1 MKIVSGT
8 VLKKII
14 CSTLIAALIV
24 PATFLAEPKKA
35 EAGMGECFAMLGS
48 AFAAVFSEKGQAAAY
63 SIPSVQPTPTTDST
77 KAGSVS
83 GNFWDTCFFRPLA
96 HLIGKRML
104 AEMTKSIVD
113 WINGGFDGSPS
124 FITNPESFLLDVG
137 DQVVGEYIL
146 GTGLAGLCKPFEFNV
161 RIALAVN
168 YSYKSGFG
176 ARSQCTLTDIL
187 GNAENAFND
196 FTSDFTKGGW
206 RSWFTMTG
214 NPYNNPYGAYLEA
227 NAEVSAQIGNRKS
240 VELKKLDWG
249 NGFFSYE
256 ECRDG
261 TITWGGMKGKNSGVR
276 LTNRDGGSAE
286 DSGYDAA
293 IDTYL
298 DGGSDEDVEGA
309 YDEAYD
315 AASDCSIKTPGK
327 TIAGAL
333 DGPMGAYA
341 NQIGL
346 ADSLDAIVNALAN
359 QMFDQVMGMT
369 LGAKGGLLGA
379 TSSGGAGSGRSRVD
393 SFVDSAQVDNTS
405 SQNTEDDAWIDD
417 QIDGAELPDYSGGGT
432 PGSTNPPPTVNVAL
446 RKNITANP
454 DFAVSGF
461 PPTRMVDNDREN
473 ITGDDGKNFDGFISD
488 YGNGLWVLLN
498 LEQDIDI
505 GRIRIFQRT
514 NPGENSRPGLQFNVK
529 ILAKDNSTVVWQ
541 AGPFTQDYLN
551 EIDIKVPSEIG
562 RYIRLEGFKPTA
574 PLARFELAEI
584 EVYPYALPQI
594 KLEGDSIISLQ
605 VGDEFTEPGYS
616 AIDNEGN
623 TINNSDIEIDENVNT
638 DVAGRYTITYT
649 ATDSNGGVGKAT
661 RDVIVIP

>member
-1 MKIVSGT
+1 MKLVSGT
-8 VLKKII
+8 VLKKIACCI
-14 CSTLIAALIV
+14 LIV
-24 PATFLAEPKKA
+24 ALVIPATLLSKPKEVEADVGKCFGQLGVAVGLVVKEKA
-35 EAGMGECFAMLGS
+35 KETVLHVPVTMGIVAD
-48 AFAAVFSEKGQAAAY
+48 
-63 SIPSVQPTPTTDST
+63 SI

-83 GNFWDTCFFRPLA
+83 GSFWDTCVFRPLA
-96 HLIGKRML
+96 RLIGKRML
-104 AEMTKSIVD
+104 AELTKSIVD
-113 WINGGFDGSPS
+113 WINTGFDGSPS
-124 FITNPESFLLDVG
+124 FIKDPESFLLDVG

-176 ARSQCTLTDIL
+176 ARSQCTLSDIL
-187 GNAENAFND
+187 GNTENAFND

-206 RSWFTMTG
+206 KSWFTMNG

-227 NAEVSAQIGNRKS
+227 NAAVSAQIGNRKK

-256 ECRDG
+256 ECADD
-261 TITWGGMKGKNSGVR
+261 TVTWGGMQGENSGVR
-276 LTNRDGGSAE
+276 IKTGEGQQDNDADGDGRVTTAE
-286 DSGYDAA
+286 SRGKC
-293 IDTYL
+293 
-298 DGGSDEDVEGA
+298 E
-309 YDEAYD
+309 
-315 AASDCSIKTPGK
+315 IKTPGK

-359 QMFDQVMGMT
+359 QMFTQILDS
-369 LGAKGGLLGA
+369 AGGLLGA
-379 TSSGGAGSGRSRVD
+379 SESSSGGSGRSRID
-393 SFVDSAQVDNTS
+393 SFVDSAQVDSTS
-405 SQNTEDDAWIDD
+405 NQNNEDDAWIDG
-417 QIDGAELPDYSGGGT
+417 QVDGIETPDYSGGSGS
-432 PGSTNPPPTVNVAL
+432 PGSTNPPPNVNVAL

-454 DFAVSGF
+454 EFARSGF
-461 PPTRMVDNDREN
+461 PPTRMVDSDREN
-473 ITGDDGKNFDGFISD
+473 ITGTEGKNFDGFISD

-514 NPGENSRPGLQFNVK
+514 NPGENSRQGLQFNVK

-551 EIDIKVPSEIG
+551 EVDIKVPAEIG
-562 RYIRLEGFKPTA
+562 RYIRLEGFTPIP

-584 EVYPYALPQI
+584 EVYAYALPQI
-594 KLEGDSIISLQ
+594 KLEGEAVITLS
-605 VGDEFTEPGYS
+605 VGDQFTEPGYS

-623 TINNSDIEIDENVNT
+623 TINNDNIVIDDNVNT

-661 RDVIVIP
+661 RDVVVIP